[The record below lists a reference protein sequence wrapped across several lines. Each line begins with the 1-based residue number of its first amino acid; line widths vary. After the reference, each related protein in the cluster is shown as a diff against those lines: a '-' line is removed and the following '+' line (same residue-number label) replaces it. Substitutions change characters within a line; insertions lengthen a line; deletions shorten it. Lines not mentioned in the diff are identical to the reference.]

1 MKIPAK
7 LRNLPLF
14 VHVAGL
20 LFISTLITQ
29 VLSIILLFYSPPPVS
44 ELYAVDDIVASL
56 RSPSTEAARHGLK
69 ISSDTAP
76 PFAQSEDR
84 RARVLGERV
93 AQTLSLPSHEI
104 RVTLGWNPD
113 TSWLSLGKARK
124 ASEPPVSAS
133 TRSQRLVDVSDLVVA
148 PFRVSVRQ
156 PDGMW
161 LTAEPSDDEFLIAW
175 RQNIVMWLIASMLL
189 VIGIGYFFARRL
201 TAPLR
206 SFAEAAERLGR
217 DPRAATLAIEG
228 SAEVGVAAQ
237 AFNDMKER
245 LGRYVENRTQ
255 MIGAIAHDLYTPL
268 QRLAFRLEAAP
279 SDLRTKANA
288 DIAEMEAMLNA
299 TMAFVRDAT
308 RTERCRLELT
318 SIVESVMDN
327 MAETGAS
334 VEMDPSPS
342 ILIHADPV
350 AIRNLVSNLV
360 VNAVKY
366 GVSATARVFTEN
378 GFAVVEVDD
387 KGPGIPSE
395 ELERVF
401 EPFYRVERSRS
412 RETGGVGLGL
422 SVVRSIALA
431 HGGNVELINL
441 PGGGL
446 RARVTLPL

>member
-1 MKIPAK
+1 VKIPAK
-7 LRNLPLF
+7 LRDLPLF

-20 LFISTLITQ
+20 LFISTLVTQ
-29 VLSIILLFYSPPPVS
+29 VLSLVLLFYSPPPVP
-44 ELYAVDDIVASL
+44 ELYAVPDIVASL
-56 RSPSTEAARHGLK
+56 RSPSTEAAKHGLQV
-69 ISSDTAP
+69 SPSAVP
-76 PFAQSEDR
+76 PYEQSEDR
-84 RARVLGERV
+84 RARAIAERI
-93 AQTLSLPSHEI
+93 ARALSLPSQAI
-104 RVTLGWNPD
+104 RVTLGWRPG
-113 TSWLSLGKARK
+113 TPWLSLGIAPK
-124 ASEPPVSAS
+124 ASEPLVSAS
-133 TRSQRLVDVSDLVVA
+133 SRSQRLVDVSDLVVA
-148 PFRVSVRQ
+148 PFHVSVRQ
-156 PDGMW
+156 RDGTW
-161 LTAEPSDDEFLIAW
+161 LSAEPSDDRFLIAW
-175 RQNIVMWLIASMLL
+175 RQNIVKWLVASTVL

-245 LGRYVENRTQ
+245 LRRYVENRTQ

-279 SDLRTKANA
+279 GDLRTKASA

-318 SIVESVMDN
+318 SIVESVIDN
-327 MAETGAS
+327 MAETGTN
-334 VEMDPSPS
+334 VEMEPSPS
-342 ILIHADPV
+342 ILIQADAV
-350 AIRNLVSNLV
+350 AVRNLISNLL

-366 GVSATARVFTEN
+366 GESATARVFKEN
-378 GFAVVEVDD
+378 GFAVVEIDD
-387 KGPGIPSE
+387 QGPGLPIE
-395 ELERVF
+395 ELARVF

-431 HGGNVELINL
+431 HGGNVDLINL

-446 RARVTLPL
+446 RARATLPL

>member
-1 MKIPAK
+1 MPAK
-7 LRNLPLF
+7 LRDLPLF
-14 VHVAGL
+14 LQVAGL
-20 LFISTLITQ
+20 LFISTLVTQ
-29 VLSIILLFYSPPPVS
+29 ALSIVLLFYSPPPVS
-44 ELYAVDDIVASL
+44 ELYAVPDIVASL
-56 RSPSTEAARHGLK
+56 RYPSTEAAKHGLTV
-69 ISSDTAP
+69 STSVAP
-76 PFAQSEDR
+76 PHGQSADR
-84 RARVLGERV
+84 RARVIGERI
-93 AQTLSLPSHEI
+93 ARALSLPSHAI
-104 RVTLGWNPD
+104 RVSLGWRPGPP
-113 TSWLSLGKARK
+113 WLSLGLAPK
-124 ASEPPVSAS
+124 ASEPPLSAS
-133 TRSQRLVDVSDLVVA
+133 SRSQRLVDVSDLVVA
-148 PFRVSVRQ
+148 PFHISIRQ
-156 PDGMW
+156 PDGTW
-161 LTAEPSDDEFLIAW
+161 LSAEPSDDGFLIAW
-175 RQNIVMWLIASMLL
+175 RRSIVKWLVASTVL

-245 LGRYVENRTQ
+245 LRRYVENRTQ

-279 SDLRTKANA
+279 SDLRAKATA

-318 SIVESVMDN
+318 SIVESVVDN
-327 MAETGAS
+327 MIETGAD
-334 VEMDPSPS
+334 VEMEPSPS
-342 ILIHADPV
+342 ILIQADAV
-350 AIRNLVSNLV
+350 GVRNLLSNLL

-366 GVSATARVFTEN
+366 GVSATARVFTEKS
-378 GFAVVEVDD
+378 FAVIEIDD
-387 KGPGIPSE
+387 QGPGLPVE
-395 ELERVF
+395 ELGRVF

-431 HGGNVELINL
+431 HGGNVDLINL

-446 RARVTLPL
+446 RARATLPL